1 MENNHNI
8 DKTFNEASKTL
19 EEPATFPGFEK
30 VWSTIEERL
39 DKKQEKKKIFPIWLP
54 YGIAASLLIA
64 SGVFYFNNQKENTE
78 IAKPVI
84 AESVVESKMP
94 VKAVPENIRKID
106 STVKANIQSEILPAA
121 PAKIAY
127 HTFPKVTASSLASP
141 VVVAPAQPSYDE
153 EPIAVADYEK
163 VSDTLKS
170 KNIEEVKIAMGLK
183 KDKVSMINAEGL
195 ASSEKKKISDLNA
208 IADTAELIEPIDVF
222 DLKQQ
227 AREPKILAY
236 NKKYIKTQK
245 PVAATSAFGEKIG
258 SNGFLN
264 SIHDVT
270 PGVNVNSISG
280 KPGSGKVDIL
290 ITCQNSVKPEMNPL
304 VVIDGQVSDM
314 ETLKKLDPKK
324 IENISVI
331 KKEKAAGLFSG
342 KAQNGL
348 LVVITKDISK
358 KEKRKLKKLLKKELP
373 QK

>member
-1 MENNHNI
+1 M
-8 DKTFNEASKTL
+8 
-19 EEPATFPGFEK
+19 
-30 VWSTIEERL
+30 
-39 DKKQEKKKIFPIWLP
+39 
-54 YGIAASLLIA
+54 
-64 SGVFYFNNQKENTE
+64 
-78 IAKPVI
+78 
-84 AESVVESKMP
+84 
-94 VKAVPENIRKID
+94 
-106 STVKANIQSEILPAA
+106 
-121 PAKIAY
+121 
-127 HTFPKVTASSLASP
+127 
-141 VVVAPAQPSYDE
+141 
-153 EPIAVADYEK
+153 
-163 VSDTLKS
+163 
-170 KNIEEVKIAMGLK
+170 
-183 KDKVSMINAEGL
+183 
-195 ASSEKKKISDLNA
+195 
-208 IADTAELIEPIDVF
+208 IEPIDIF

-227 AREPKILAY
+227 AHEPKILAY
-236 NKKYIKTQK
+236 NKKYIRAKK

-264 SIHDVT
+264 SVHGVT
-270 PGVNVNSISG
+270 PGVNVSSISG

-290 ITCQNSVKPEMNPL
+290 ISCQSSVKPEKNPL